1 MNQQCALV
9 ARKANGILVCIRS
22 VSSRLQKV
30 ILPLS
35 SCLPRAQITA
45 ASPARITPPRPASPG
60 MELNHTYLPPVQTAT
75 EGNDDLRCVVDTSA
89 VVLDGATL
97 LVCPCGLVGNGAVLW
112 LLGFCIRRNPV
123 TVYILNL
130 AFADFIYLLFMLTSA
145 LLYIVEDVSCSAFN
159 FLEYQRPLFL
169 LSLFAYNMGLYLLT
183 AISVERC
190 VSVLCTNNQHCH
202 PSKYLSAVMCALL
215 WALSISVIAAVTSLC
230 LSHQREHC
238 QLALVS
244 MYVLNFLIFAPPMVF
259 SSTVLFM
266 KVLCGSRQQQSGKLY
281 IVIFF
286 TVVFFLLFALPLSI
300 QKFLQ
305 QFNYDFGPSQV
316 VFLLVCINSS
326 MKPFIYFLVGS
337 CRRHCSLISLKMAFW
352 TVFEELGDHSAYSE
366 DATMDTLAPIC

>member
-1 MNQQCALV
+1 MWE
-9 ARKANGILVCIRS
+9 KII
-22 VSSRLQKV
+22 SSLLPQK
-30 ILPLS
+30 
-35 SCLPRAQITA
+35 PRAQITA

-97 LVCPCGLVGNGAVLW
+97 LVCPCGLLGNGAVLW

-190 VSVLCTNNQHCH
+190 VSVLFPLWYRCRR
-202 PSKYLSAVMCALL
+202 PERLSAVMCALL

-230 LSHQREHC
+230 LAPPRDRC
-238 QLALVS
+238 QMALVS
-244 MYVLNFLIFAPPMVF
+244 MYVFIFVIFVLPMVVSNVILF
-259 SSTVLFM
+259 IKILCSSQR
-266 KVLCGSRQQQSGKLY
+266 RQHKRLY
-281 IVIFF
+281 IVIFL
-286 TVVFFLLFALPLSI
+286 TVLFFLIFAVPLSI

-316 VFLLVCINSS
+316 VFLLVCVNSS
-326 MKPFIYFLVGS
+326 INPFIYFLVGS
-337 CRRHCSLISLKMAFW
+337 CRRHCSLISLKVAFQR
-352 TVFEELGDHSAYSE
+352 VFEETVVTTAAS
-366 DATMDTLAPIC
+366 